1 MICVI
6 WGRYQ
11 MSTGPTFSSLDNSN
25 HLLQRY
31 VLSSKWMLHEKA
43 SQKAPQSFL
52 NVSAIAVEL

>member
-1 MICVI
+1 
-6 WGRYQ
+6 